1 MDTINIQSDN
11 TNMQITIRTD
21 IPFWNYLVQGMKKKH
36 KISRAEAFKDLVERQ
51 RIALLKGE
59 DTSMD
64 ASIQVLAKSWGWNRE
79 TVTRFIDN
87 LERLNVLSVNVSGK
101 RKTFSLK
108 YIIENKKAQG
118 DLNGHSEP
126 RKPSGGT
133 DTHSEPFT
141 VSEPR

>member
-21 IPFWNYLVQGMKKKH
+21 IPFWNYLVQGMKKNH

-59 DTSMD
+59 DTNMD
-64 ASIQVLAKSWGWNRE
+64 ASIQVLAKSWGWDRE

-118 DLNGHSEP
+118 DLNGHS
-126 RKPSGGT
+126 
-133 DTHSEPFT
+133 
-141 VSEPR
+141 